1 MKKAIVRILLTC
13 LCFVMLVTAVPFN
26 TEAAYVSVPESI
38 KNTVFDAWY
47 YHAQHGDLAKAFGLV
62 PKSLFNHYVNY
73 GITEG
78 RKASPIFDVKD
89 YISLN
94 GDLKQAF
101 GNNYAKGIKH
111 FAEFGLNSDRN
122 RITTDDISDIGT
134 GYEGRIML
142 NGSNLCLAVVGS
154 NVQLA
159 NKSLNDSYQIWK
171 FERIT
176 SGTYKGQYKITNKAT
191 GKVLD
196 LTNGKKAN
204 GTNIGVYASNDT
216 EAQRWSFFK
225 KTSDVYVIG
234 LYKGS
239 GRCLDVA
246 NGKKEAGANIQFYA
260 YNGSGAQFFKIE
272 KSSEFESKTPVN
284 IGSVVYANL
293 TGVGSSLNVGYSG
306 TEVQLKTVNNNNIEQ
321 LWKFGRRS
329 DGSYSIMN
337 MRSGKLLEV
346 KGGSSTSSSVVQ
358 MANPGGDANAQS
370 WYIYSIDGAYVL
382 VPKCATGCVLDVKGG
397 AKTAG
402 AALQIYTYNASEAQ
416 QFKINP
422 NPGNYADY
430 KSNDLKN
437 EFYATIT
444 GVNSGKNLSLSGT
457 SVVTANPSNASEQ
470 IWKFTKNSNGTYTI
484 LNMATGKVLD
494 VKGGATANST
504 PVQVYTSNNTTAQM
518 WYIYK
523 VDGNYIFVPRNSQG
537 SALNVNGNMVS
548 AGTAV
553 NIYQYNRTTA
563 QYFKINVKEGN
574 FLDFAKPA
582 DIGTNFYANL
592 QIGSFHLGVDGSNV
606 ELFNKGSG
614 SYWKFERQSN
624 GQYKIIDAGTGKVL
638 DVVGGKMADGTNIQV
653 YDSNNT
659 TAQRWWI
666 YNIGDSMIIASAKD
680 SKFVVD
686 LSGAKLTNG
695 RNIQLYSYNATD
707 AQYYTIANKTDKVI
721 GYYVASPYNSGK
733 IGSYS
738 DLNAA
743 KNLAN
748 SKSFLGYVVYDTFGK
763 VIYCPTGSLNT
774 AKIMWNAQL
783 VSDFARD
790 NGFTYGHSIINPA
803 FNWKNLSI
811 SGAVN
816 PNQRTTS
823 CDRFCD
829 WVLYRS
835 GFTQGQKYNYGHCV
849 FEMAGWLSSIGFTR
863 ITNRSQLRAGD
874 VVFTTYDPTRPGT
887 PAHVY
892 LNASA
897 NYGGDVYLRYDHGSN
912 ARIRCQKG
920 NEVIPGNQPFKEHVG
935 DFYYAYRPY

>member
-1 MKKAIVRILLTC
+1 
-13 LCFVMLVTAVPFN
+13 
-26 TEAAYVSVPESI
+26 
-38 KNTVFDAWY
+38 
-47 YHAQHGDLAKAFGLV
+47 
-62 PKSLFNHYVNY
+62 
-73 GITEG
+73 
-78 RKASPIFDVKD
+78 
-89 YISLN
+89 
-94 GDLKQAF
+94 
-101 GNNYAKGIKH
+101 
-111 FAEFGLNSDRN
+111 
-122 RITTDDISDIGT
+122 
-134 GYEGRIML
+134 
-142 NGSNLCLAVVGS
+142 
-154 NVQLA
+154 
-159 NKSLNDSYQIWK
+159 
-171 FERIT
+171 
-176 SGTYKGQYKITNKAT
+176 
-191 GKVLD
+191 
-196 LTNGKKAN
+196 
-204 GTNIGVYASNDT
+204 
-216 EAQRWSFFK
+216 
-225 KTSDVYVIG
+225 
-234 LYKGS
+234 
-239 GRCLDVA
+239 
-246 NGKKEAGANIQFYA
+246 
-260 YNGSGAQFFKIE
+260 
-272 KSSEFESKTPVN
+272 
-284 IGSVVYANL
+284 
-293 TGVGSSLNVGYSG
+293 
-306 TEVQLKTVNNNNIEQ
+306 
-321 LWKFGRRS
+321 
-329 DGSYSIMN
+329 
-337 MRSGKLLEV
+337 
-346 KGGSSTSSSVVQ
+346 
-358 MANPGGDANAQS
+358 
-370 WYIYSIDGAYVL
+370 
-382 VPKCATGCVLDVKGG
+382 
-397 AKTAG
+397 
-402 AALQIYTYNASEAQ
+402 
-416 QFKINP
+416 
-422 NPGNYADY
+422 
-430 KSNDLKN
+430 
-437 EFYATIT
+437 
-444 GVNSGKNLSLSGT
+444 
-457 SVVTANPSNASEQ
+457 
-470 IWKFTKNSNGTYTI
+470 
-484 LNMATGKVLD
+484 
-494 VKGGATANST
+494 
-504 PVQVYTSNNTTAQM
+504 
-518 WYIYK
+518 
-523 VDGNYIFVPRNSQG
+523 
-537 SALNVNGNMVS
+537 MVS

-748 SKSFLGYVVYDTFGK
+748 SKSYLGYVVYDTFGK

-816 PNQRTTS
+816 PSQRTTS

>member
-47 YHAQHGDLAKAFGLV
+47 YHENYGDLAKAFGLV
-62 PKSLFNHYVNY
+62 PKSLFSHYENN

-78 RKASPIFDVKD
+78 RKASPVFDIKD
-89 YISLN
+89 YLSLN
-94 GDLKQAF
+94 ADLKQAF
-101 GNNYAKGIKH
+101 GSNYARGIKH
-111 FAEFGLNSDRN
+111 FAEFGLNGDCN
-122 RITTDDISDIGT
+122 RITTDDISNIGT
-134 GYEGRIML
+134 GYEGRITL
-142 NGSNLCLAVVGS
+142 NESNLCLTVVGN

-159 NKSLNDSYQIWK
+159 EKSLNDAAQIWK
-171 FERIT
+171 FEIQT
-176 SGTYKGQYKITNKAT
+176 SGTYKGQYLITNKAT

-196 LTNGKKAN
+196 LAGAKKAN
-204 GTNIGVYASNDT
+204 RTNIQICEFNGGENQY
-216 EAQRWSFFK
+216 WSFFK
-225 KTSDVYVIG
+225 KTGDVYVIG

-246 NGKKEAGANIQFYA
+246 GDKKVAGANIQFYA
-260 YNGSGAQFFKIE
+260 YDGTGAQFFKVE
-272 KSSEFESKTPVN
+272 KIGEFESMTPAN

-293 TGVGSSLNVGYSG
+293 TGVGSGLNVGYSDNAA
-306 TEVQLKTVNNNNIEQ
+306 QLKTVDNKNIEQ
-321 LWKFGRRS
+321 LWKFGSRG

-346 KGGSSTSSSVVQ
+346 KDASSANGTPVQ
-358 MANPGGDANAQS
+358 LASPGGDPNAQA
-370 WYIYSIDGAYVL
+370 WYIYSVDGGFVL

-397 AKTAG
+397 SKTDG
-402 AALQIYTYNASEAQ
+402 AALQIYTYNGTTAQ
-416 QFKINP
+416 KYSIKS
-422 NPGNYADY
+422 NPGVYADY
-430 KSNDLKN
+430 KSSGLAD

-444 GVNSGKNLSLSGT
+444 GVNSGNNLSLSGT
-457 SVVTANPSNASEQ
+457 SVVTAKPDNSAAQ
-470 IWKFTKNSNGTYTI
+470 IWKFTKNSNNTYTI
-484 LNMATGKVLD
+484 MNMSTGKVLD
-494 VKGGATANST
+494 VKGGAVSDGT
-504 PVQVYTSNNTTAQM
+504 PVQVYASNSTTAQM
-518 WYIYK
+518 WYVYK
-523 VDGNYIFVPRNSQG
+523 VGENYILVPRSTQG
-537 SALNVNGNMVS
+537 CALNISGNS
-548 AGTAV
+548 TATGAAV
-553 NIYQYNRTTA
+553 NIYQYNQTTA
-563 QYFKINVKEGN
+563 QYFSINIKEGSYFEN
-574 FLDFAKPA
+574 VEPA
-582 DIGTNFYANL
+582 DIGTNFYANI
-592 QIGSFHLGVDGSNV
+592 QIGSFHLGVDNDKV
-606 ELFNKGSG
+606 KLFNSGSG

-638 DVVGGKMADGTNIQV
+638 DIAGGKMADCTAIQV
-653 YDSNNT
+653 YNSNDT
-659 TAQRWWI
+659 LAQRWWI
-666 YNIGDSMIIASAKD
+666 YKVGDSIAIASAKD
-680 SKFVVD
+680 NTYVIDVEGNNRKSGTKIQLHRYLPSDAQHFVV
-686 LSGAKLTNG
+686 
-695 RNIQLYSYNATD
+695 
-707 AQYYTIANKTDKVI
+707 ANKTDKVI

-733 IGSYS
+733 IGTYN
-738 DLNAA
+738 DLNSA
-743 KNLAN
+743 KSVAN
-748 SKSFLGYVVYDTFGK
+748 NKSYLGYVVFDTFGK
-763 VIYCPTGSLNT
+763 VVYCPTGSLNT

-790 NGFTYGHSIINPA
+790 NGFVYGHSIINPA

-816 PNQRTTS
+816 SSQRTTS